1 MRKITE
7 KTPFLNFLPQQIKN
21 YKTIPLTNGIETS
34 FEISLNGREYLGREV
49 SIDMYDLNI
58 DFGWILPIHALDDTS
73 KIFLHTYKTLTINSD
88 GSLGKD
94 VTAVLMYKKQGLVI
108 SRGKVLVRTKRVD
121 SLDDAFNLISDV
133 KAGKKDFVIHN
144 NLMPVFVIED

>member
-1 MRKITE
+1 VKEITE
-7 KTPFLNFLPQQIKN
+7 KTTSPNFLSQQVKN

-34 FEISLNGREYLGREV
+34 FEISLNGREYLSREV
-49 SIDMYDLNI
+49 SIDIYGLNI
-58 DFGWILPIHALDDTS
+58 DFGWILPVHALDGIS

-94 VTAVLMYKKQGLVI
+94 VTAVLMYKKHGLVI
-108 SRGKVLVRTKRVD
+108 SRGNVLVRTKRVD

-144 NLMPVFVIED
+144 DLIPVFVVED